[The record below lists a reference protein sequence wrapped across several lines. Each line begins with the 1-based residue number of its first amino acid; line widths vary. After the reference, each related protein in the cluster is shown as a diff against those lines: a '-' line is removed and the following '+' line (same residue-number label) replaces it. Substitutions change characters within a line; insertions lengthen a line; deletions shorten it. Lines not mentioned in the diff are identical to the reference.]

1 MTDHIADLQ
10 RLTNDELRTLG
21 RWLEGIRGPGVV
33 DPELPMDP
41 EAEPSEARPTGVRDW
56 ANDRLTEVLR
66 EHERRLRQQRVF
78 DDNPDGI
85 TPDSPQH
92 RQGEL

>member
-41 EAEPSEARPTGVRDW
+41 EAEPSESRPSRVRDW
-56 ANDRLTEVLR
+56 AAARLAETAE
-66 EHERRLRQQRVF
+66 EQQRRLRQQRAF

-85 TPDSPQH
+85 LYRETLGP
-92 RQGEL
+92 EE